1 MGNEYFFIF
10 TRRNGSLL
18 TRITQNYMYLQ
29 FKILR
34 IEDKKPKLKNEKL
47 NT

>member
-10 TRRNGSLL
+10 TRRNWSLL

-29 FKILR
+29 IKNVKDWRQKTKI
-34 IEDKKPKLKNEKL
+34 KKWK
-47 NT
+47 T